1 MLKIWVFLSYHL
13 IASALFSPPP
23 YCRSLVFLFVLAHKA
38 PLIYMLLFFPSLSP
52 IFTVSFV
59 TLLSSIRRQCRFQ
72 RMVTSRSNQPPPR
85 IGRREE
91 KKGWLERVVR
101 TERENK
107 STIFFFWSCSFTA
120 YIVFSFISVSTL
132 KKEEPKLTKRFFCC
146 FWCCSKQK
154 ERDLCN
160 SADQKVL
167 LWKDSPALFFL
178 FFFLPS
184 QRSQERRKRWSA
196 LHWLMLFA
204 VILSSWSCSAWA
216 EASNATQSC
225 CRTCWSLAHSPCSY
239 LSLSL
244 SNITLFSL
252 PQLFFFFFLGLLADA
267 WMLNHPRAVIGIVK
281 DCF

>member
-1 MLKIWVFLSYHL
+1 MSLCLLSFRACFLQLSCVCMCVCVCFTTAFCLFLSSSLVFFFFQLTQNAVVQTQLFNGSRWSVCVGPLHFSSFDCLIVNYDLPFFFFRGVVQTCHFFLPYLISLWFTGPSFCCCCSLMLKIWVFLSYHL

-107 STIFFFWSCSFTA
+107 STIFFFLELQFYSLYSFLLHQC
-120 YIVFSFISVSTL
+120 FHF
-132 KKEEPKLTKRFFCC
+132 KK
-146 FWCCSKQK
+146 
-154 ERDLCN
+154 
-160 SADQKVL
+160 
-167 LWKDSPALFFL
+167 
-178 FFFLPS
+178 
-184 QRSQERRKRWSA
+184 RR
-196 LHWLMLFA
+196 
-204 VILSSWSCSAWA
+204 
-216 EASNATQSC
+216 T
-225 CRTCWSLAHSPCSY
+225 
-239 LSLSL
+239 
-244 SNITLFSL
+244 
-252 PQLFFFFFLGLLADA
+252 
-267 WMLNHPRAVIGIVK
+267 
-281 DCF
+281 

>member
-1 MLKIWVFLSYHL
+1 MISLFFFFSWRCVDLSFFPPLFDFPLVYWPFFLLLLFSHVENMGISFLSSHRFC
-13 IASALFSPPP
+13 IVSPPP

-178 FFFLPS
+178 FFFYLVK
-184 QRSQERRKRWSA
+184 EVRRGESDD
-196 LHWLMLFA
+196 
-204 VILSSWSCSAWA
+204 
-216 EASNATQSC
+216 
-225 CRTCWSLAHSPCSY
+225 
-239 LSLSL
+239 
-244 SNITLFSL
+244 
-252 PQLFFFFFLGLLADA
+252 QLY
-267 WMLNHPRAVIGIVK
+267 IG
-281 DCF
+281 

>member
-1 MLKIWVFLSYHL
+1 MGISFLSSHRFC
-13 IASALFSPPP
+13 IVSPPPP

-132 KKEEPKLTKRFFCC
+132 KKK
-146 FWCCSKQK
+146 
-154 ERDLCN
+154 N
-160 SADQKVL
+160 
-167 LWKDSPALFFL
+167 
-178 FFFLPS
+178 
-184 QRSQERRKRWSA
+184 
-196 LHWLMLFA
+196 
-204 VILSSWSCSAWA
+204 LSSQSAFFVVFGVVRNRKSAISATLQIKKYSCG
-216 EASNATQSC
+216 
-225 CRTCWSLAHSPCSY
+225 RTVLHC
-239 LSLSL
+239 
-244 SNITLFSL
+244 
-252 PQLFFFFFLGLLADA
+252 FFFFFFYLVKEVRRGESDDQLYIGWCCLL
-267 WMLNHPRAVIGIVK
+267 W
-281 DCF
+281 F